1 MTFDISGVSPDSIY
15 YANLDN
21 SIVYAQSILS
31 QLAQDSTIFCNVL
44 QQSFG
49 SNYDATIAESLRTAW
64 ASGDFSNLPQI
75 VVLSSGMDNCLA
87 AYAPSTNT
95 IYINQSL
102 IDGSQSAD
110 FINDILLEEIGHGIN
125 NITNANSTGETGAI
139 FSTLA
144 QGGTLT
150 SDQIAAYQ
158 AESDWGTITVNGQP
172 VTVQMQVSSAR
183 FSSMSPDNGSSNT
196 DYISNDSTNITFTVS
211 YTGNPSGGTIYLFDG
226 TSQLA
231 SKSVSSSGNT
241 TFTGVSLSA
250 GTHTLYLQNSSGSTK
265 YNTKTVIIDTIVP
278 TISSGA
284 TASVAEHVVAG
295 TTVYTIAATD
305 TGGAGV
311 DSYALSGTDA
321 ASFTVDSTG
330 VVTINTSPQ
339 YATKPSYSFNVTAT
353 DKAGNTSTATGVNL
367 SITNVAPSITPVT
380 ISYTDSVNDD
390 PFSASSGT
398 ITASSKL
405 KISLLSLILCKESL
419 LGYHYS

>member
-75 VVLSSGMDNCLA
+75 VVLSTGMDNALG

-172 VTVQMQVSSAR
+172 VTVQMAVTAG

-196 DYISNDSTNITFTVS
+196 DFITNVTSNLTFSGTWTTGRHDNSTKVSLYDGSTNLNKSFTAAGNGGYNNNQNGTFS
-211 YTGNPSGGTIYLFDG
+211 
-226 TSQLA
+226 
-231 SKSVSSSGNT
+231 
-241 TFTGVSLSA
+241 FTGVSLSA
-250 GTHTLYLQNSSGSTK
+250 GTHTLYLQSGSTK
-265 YNTKTVIIDTIVP
+265 YDTQTVIIDTIGP

-284 TASVAEHVVAG
+284 TASVAEHVAAG
-295 TTVYTIAATD
+295 STVYTIAATD

-311 DSYALSGTDA
+311 GRFLC
-321 ASFTVDSTG
+321 SFW
-330 VVTINTSPQ
+330 
-339 YATKPSYSFNVTAT
+339 
-353 DKAGNTSTATGVNL
+353 
-367 SITNVAPSITPVT
+367 
-380 ISYTDSVNDD
+380 
-390 PFSASSGT
+390 
-398 ITASSKL
+398 
-405 KISLLSLILCKESL
+405 
-419 LGYHYS
+419 